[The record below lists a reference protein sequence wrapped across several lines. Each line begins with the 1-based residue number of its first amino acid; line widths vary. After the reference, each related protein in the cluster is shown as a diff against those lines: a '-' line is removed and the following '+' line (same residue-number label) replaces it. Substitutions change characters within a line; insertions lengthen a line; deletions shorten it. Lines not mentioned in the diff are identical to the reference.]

1 MRDKSGRTPLENGIE
16 HILIG
21 IAFLAI
27 SFLLTK
33 NLFLGVVATTFFFL
47 GRERRDYEIKAHI
60 PVRRWYEG
68 WNILKWDLPDLAVI
82 PFVWVV
88 YLAYL
93 LLKGGIN
100 A

>member
-1 MRDKSGRTPLENGIE
+1 MHDKSGRTPLENAIG

-27 SFLLTK
+27 SFVLTK
-33 NLFLGVVATTFFFL
+33 DLFLGVIATTFFFL

-60 PVRRWYEG
+60 PVRSWYKG
-68 WNILKWDLPDLAVI
+68 WNVLKWDLPDLAVI
-82 PFVWVV
+82 PFVWIV
-88 YLAYL
+88 YFLFIL
-93 LLKGGIN
+93 IKGGFN